1 MKKAKLILFTLLI
14 FGTAINSI
22 QAQPSTETI
31 PKNQPPTIM
40 ELAFLRFLGNTILE
54 VMSNHGDNQLF
65 TAERIEKIT
74 RDVENDTYDT
84 TLHVIGFE
92 GALNPPYK
100 LIQMTIRIPGKA
112 GDYEV
117 IEYKSKNITGK
128 EFKELSEAYNR
139 EKYNG

>member
-1 MKKAKLILFTLLI
+1 MKKAKLIILTLLI
-14 FGTAINSI
+14 FGTAINPI
-22 QAQPSTETI
+22 QAKQSTETI
-31 PKNQPPTIM
+31 PQNQPPIIM

-74 RDVENDTYDT
+74 RGVENDTYDI

-100 LIQMTIRIPGKA
+100 LIQMTIRIPGKD

-117 IEYKSKNITGK
+117 INYKSRIISGK
-128 EFKELSEAYNR
+128 EFKELSDGIK
-139 EKYNG
+139 EKLL